1 MIGKKFYDI
10 TDPTTLPGDP
20 IEYKAIPKPAPILCD
35 VGENETETVVF
46 CVESQKKLF
55 EQLQKVSL
63 VKQSYSTVKTVKIK
77 ILKTSYNKV

>member
-10 TDPTTLPGDP
+10 TDPTTLPVANLGDP

-55 EQLQKVSL
+55 
-63 VKQSYSTVKTVKIK
+63 
-77 ILKTSYNKV
+77 